1 MTLIWESAV
10 RSAVLIV
17 LAAAALRAFRVQD
30 APVKHACWS
39 MILAAA
45 MLMPGL
51 MAVLPP
57 LEIELPE
64 IAAPAPAA
72 AAIRAVQPAAIAGT
86 VARRIVPRP
95 ESTPIPANGL
105 DRQSWQSAASAIWMG
120 VALGLLLRFA
130 AGLWAAARLVRRSR
144 SVEGLEGVRESED
157 LAVPAAIGGTVLLPA
172 RWTEWPPAKL
182 DAVLAH
188 EREHVRRGDFYIH
201 AAAAF
206 HRAIFW
212 FNPLAWWLKA
222 QLSDLAEQAC
232 DDSALR
238 VADRTEYAQYLLSFV
253 RARRPR
259 FEGVAMARGVRTE
272 RRVDRILEAG
282 RQLSKPLTARSAV
295 VLASLALPLLLCTAA
310 AQPARPTATPPVA
323 PPARPAPLP
332 PPAREALPPPP
343 PSPAPLPPGEDN
355 FILLDGSRIVM
366 SGSELDSELA
376 QRLRETLKKDLV
388 WFRRDGKSYL
398 VTDPAAVAD
407 FVKLW
412 REDENVLRVQ
422 QDVERRQ
429 EQVEAEL
436 ALLERQRE
444 NVRIPVGNLSQMIAQ
459 LKAELD
465 RVRTLSS
472 GQVEQ
477 LQEKLAMAMEELSR
491 ARDLK
496 LSETN
501 RNWEEAMRKL
511 QVELDRNSQE
521 HERLAERM
529 ERRSEEA
536 TEAMRK
542 LIERVLKNGTARPY

>member
-10 RSAVLIV
+10 RSAVLIL
-17 LAAAALRAFRVQD
+17 LAGAVLRAFRVQD
-30 APVKHACWS
+30 ASVKHAGWS

-57 LEIELPE
+57 LPIELPE
-64 IAAPAPAA
+64 SAAAPAV
-72 AAIRAVQPAAIAGT
+72 AAIRVVQPAAIAGKM
-86 VARRIVPRP
+86 APPIAPSPR
-95 ESTPIPANGL
+95 
-105 DRQSWQSAASAIWMG
+105 QAASPLENREKSIWPNALSAIWMG

-130 AGLWAAARLVRRSR
+130 AGLWAALRLVRKSR
-144 SVEGLEGVRESED
+144 PAEGLDGVRESD
-157 LAVPAAIGGTVLLPA
+157 VLAVPAAIGGIVLLPA

-222 QLSDLAEQAC
+222 HLSDLAEQAC

-259 FEGVAMARGVRTE
+259 FEGVAMARGLRTE
-272 RRVDRILEAG
+272 RRVDRILQAG
-282 RQLSKPLTARSAV
+282 RQLSRPVTPRATL
-295 VLASLALPLLLCTAA
+295 VLVILALPLLLWTAA
-310 AQPARPTATPPVA
+310 AQPARPPAPPPVA

-332 PPAREALPPPP
+332 PPSREALPPPRPGHAP
-343 PSPAPLPPGEDN
+343 PAEEN
-355 FILLDGSRIVM
+355 FVLLDGSRTVM

-376 QRLRETLKKDLV
+376 HRLRETLKKDLL
-388 WFRRDGKSYL
+388 WFRRDGKSYV
-398 VTDPAAVAD
+398 VTDPAAIAE
-407 FVKLW
+407 FAKLW

-422 QDVERRQ
+422 REV
-429 EQVEAEL
+429 
-436 ALLERQRE
+436 ERQRE
-444 NVRIPVGNLSQMIAQ
+444 KMEADLAVLEQQRENIRIPVGNLSQLMAQ
-459 LKAELD
+459 VKAELD
-465 RVRTLSS
+465 RARTLST
-472 GQVEQ
+472 GQVEEM
-477 LQEKLAMAMEELSR
+477 QEKLAMAMEELNR

-501 RNWEEAMRKL
+501 RSWEEAMRKL
-511 QVELDRNSQE
+511 EVEMSRISDE

-529 ERRSEEA
+529 ERRSGEA
-536 TEAMRK
+536 AEAMRK
-542 LIERVLKNGTARPY
+542 LIDRALKDGLARPY